1 MPLFAQQRCARF
13 YPAVYHIIPK
23 KTSRPGGGGLQIQEI
38 LMLRLVFFACLHQ
51 RGERALHPFL
61 HGGHSLRVPL
71 QPQKALSPML
81 VTPSGI
87 VTLVRLL
94 QP

>member
-1 MPLFAQQRCARF
+1 M
-13 YPAVYHIIPK
+13 V
-23 KTSRPGGGGLQIQEI
+23 
-38 LMLRLVFFACLHQ
+38 RLVFAAGLHQ
-51 RGERALHPFL
+51 RGKGALHPFL

-94 QP
+94 QPEKALITEELTAARH

>member
-38 LMLRLVFFACLHQ
+38 LMVGLEILACLHQ